1 MQECSPLQGTRGRGP
16 GKKGC
21 GIASPAA
28 QALSPGHHEGSR
40 PLPLRTHP
48 GTCLPGCW
56 SGRPADVT
64 RRNMGWG
71 RSGQAACRRGFQGL
85 SAQSPRELT
94 AAVVEVGPASLV
106 KPPPTGGAPER
117 VCTRGPG
124 MGGRAS
130 HVHAR
135 TRRVAQRP
143 QQVGVKVLKRA
154 CPPQQRCH
162 LSQPPSFRPEL

>member
-16 GKKGC
+16 GKMGC

-71 RSGQAACRRGFQGL
+71 RPGQAACRRGFQGL

-94 AAVVEVGPASLV
+94 AAIVEVGPASLV

-124 MGGRAS
+124 MGGACLACACADQACGPKAPAGRGESAKEGLSPPEEMPSLAAS
-130 HVHAR
+130 I
-135 TRRVAQRP
+135 
-143 QQVGVKVLKRA
+143 L
-154 CPPQQRCH
+154 
-162 LSQPPSFRPEL
+162 